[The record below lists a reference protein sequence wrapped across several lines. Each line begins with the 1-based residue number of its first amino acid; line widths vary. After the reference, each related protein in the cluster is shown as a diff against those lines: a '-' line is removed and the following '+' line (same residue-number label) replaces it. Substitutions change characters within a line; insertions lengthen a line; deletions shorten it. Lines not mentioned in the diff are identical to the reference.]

1 MKFGICC
8 GPGSFVPQEQNA
20 AGSSIDRMMQVMQDA
35 GADYVEFAV
44 GSVTGSEEEFEKL
57 QSSLESHPLKVEAFN
72 SFIPARHRL
81 TGPDVQL
88 DEVLKFCD
96 MALRRC

>member
-20 AGSSIDRMMQVMQDA
+20 AQASGQSSIARMMEVMQEA

-44 GSVTGSEEEFEKL
+44 GAVTGSEDDFEKL
-57 QSSLESHPLKVEAFN
+57 LEGVA
-72 SFIPARHRL
+72 
-81 TGPDVQL
+81 GDVWIERGL
-88 DEVLKFCD
+88 GGLGAKGTWFG
-96 MALRRC
+96 